1 MPSSP
6 SGPPNGA
13 GARPNWR
20 DWRYKHV
27 SKPIRKVTIPMNRL
41 LRLAGLSAL
50 AIWALMTPTSARQWN
65 PDARSIAGDYTLI
78 LHPKGTMQF
87 VAVWWA
93 VPEAF
98 AGTPLAQSMQD
109 ALSRYVVI
117 GIADGRPGS
126 GGQMSFT
133 PIPDLKIA
141 DATGRQLSPLA
152 ANATPPG
159 VTQAIATLQGLARQ
173 SLGPLERGIRWL
185 VFDGST
191 IHSCQPGKLSVPY
204 GGEIYTYDT
213 PIPGCAKP

>member
-1 MPSSP
+1 ML
-6 SGPPNGA
+6 
-13 GARPNWR
+13 
-20 DWRYKHV
+20 
-27 SKPIRKVTIPMNRL
+27 PMNRP

-117 GIADGRPGS
+117 CIADGRPGS
-126 GGQMSFT
+126 GGQSSVT

-159 VTQAIATLQGLARQ
+159 VTQAIAALQGLARQ
-173 SLGPLERGIRWL
+173 SLGPLEGGIRWL
-185 VFDGST
+185 MFTSMT
-191 IHSCQPGKLSVPY
+191 THSGHPDKHGVPY
-204 GGEIYTYDT
+204 SGRRY
-213 PIPGCAKP
+213 